1 MSIKSNLNT
10 IINSISKEVQL
21 VAVTKTRSLEELQEL
36 YNCGQ
41 KVFGENRVQEL
52 LAKFEHL
59 PSDIQWHLIG
69 HLQTNK
75 VKYIVPFVALIHS
88 VDSEKLLAEI
98 NKQAQK
104 INKKIAVLLQVFIA
118 KEETKFGWDEQEL
131 MEFLA
136 TKKYKNYPNIDILG
150 LMGMATN
157 TDNVE
162 QVKNEFSYL
171 KSIFYK
177 AEKEIENSNF
187 KIISM
192 GMSNDYKLA
201 IECGSNMIRV
211 GSALF
216 N

>member
-52 LAKFEHL
+52 LAKFELL

-131 MEFLA
+131 MEFLVN
-136 TKKYKNYPNIDILG
+136 KKYKNYPNIDIVG

-162 QVKNEFSYL
+162 QVKNEFLYL
-171 KSIFYK
+171 KSIFFK

>member
-1 MSIKSNLNT
+1 MSIKSNLDS

-21 VAVTKTRSLEELQEL
+21 VAVTKTRSIEELQEL
-36 YNCGQ
+36 YKCGQ

-52 LAKFEHL
+52 LLKHENL
-59 PSDIQWHLIG
+59 PNDIQWHLIG

-75 VKYIVPFVALIHS
+75 VKFIVPFVALIHS

-131 MEFLA
+131 TEFLVY
-136 TKKYKNYPNIDILG
+136 KKYKNYPNIDIVG

-162 QVKNEFSYL
+162 QVKKEFLYL
-171 KSIFYK
+171 KSIFNK

>member
-1 MSIKSNLNT
+1 MSIKSNLDS

-52 LAKFEHL
+52 LLKHENL
-59 PSDIQWHLIG
+59 PNDIQWHLIG

-131 MEFLA
+131 TEFLVN
-136 TKKYKNYPNIDILG
+136 KKYKNYPNIDIVG

-162 QVKNEFSYL
+162 QVKNEFLYL

-177 AEKEIENSNF
+177 AEKEIENLNF

-211 GSALF
+211 GSAMF

>member
-1 MSIKSNLNT
+1 MSIKSNLDS

-21 VAVTKTRSLEELQEL
+21 VAVTKTRSIEELQEL
-36 YNCGQ
+36 YKCGQ

-52 LAKFEHL
+52 LLKHENL
-59 PSDIQWHLIG
+59 PNDIQWHLIG

-131 MEFLA
+131 TEFLVN
-136 TKKYKNYPNIDILG
+136 KKYKNYPNIDIVG

-162 QVKNEFSYL
+162 QVKKEFLYL
-171 KSIFYK
+171 KSIFNK

-211 GSALF
+211 GSAMF

>member
-1 MSIKSNLNT
+1 MSIKSNLDSV
-10 IINSISKEVQL
+10 INSISKEVQL

-52 LAKFEHL
+52 LLKHENL
-59 PSDIQWHLIG
+59 PNDIQWHLIG

-75 VKYIVPFVALIHS
+75 VKFIVPFVALIHS

-131 MEFLA
+131 TEFLVN
-136 TKKYKNYPNIDILG
+136 KKYKNYPNIDIVG

-162 QVKNEFSYL
+162 QVKKEFLYL
-171 KSIFYK
+171 KSIFNK

-211 GSALF
+211 GSAMF

>member
-1 MSIKSNLNT
+1 MSIKSNLDS

-52 LAKFEHL
+52 LLKHENL
-59 PSDIQWHLIG
+59 PNDIQWHLIG

-75 VKYIVPFVALIHS
+75 VKFIVPFVALIHS

-131 MEFLA
+131 TEFLVY
-136 TKKYKNYPNIDILG
+136 KKYKNYPNIDIVG

-162 QVKNEFSYL
+162 QVKNEFLYL
-171 KSIFYK
+171 KSIFHK
-177 AEKEIENSNF
+177 AEMEIENSNF

-216 N
+216 Y

>member
-1 MSIKSNLNT
+1 MSIKSNLDSV
-10 IINSISKEVQL
+10 INSISKEVQL

-52 LAKFEHL
+52 LLKHENL
-59 PSDIQWHLIG
+59 PNDIQWHLIG

-75 VKYIVPFVALIHS
+75 VKFIVPFVALIHS

-131 MEFLA
+131 TEFLVN
-136 TKKYKNYPNIDILG
+136 KKYKNYPNIDIVG

-162 QVKNEFSYL
+162 QVKKEFLYL
-171 KSIFYK
+171 KSIFNK
-177 AEKEIENSNF
+177 AEMEIENSNF

-211 GSALF
+211 GSAMF

>member
-1 MSIKSNLNT
+1 MSIKSNLDS

-21 VAVTKTRSLEELQEL
+21 VAVTKTRSIEELQEL

-52 LAKFEHL
+52 LLKHENL
-59 PSDIQWHLIG
+59 PNDIQWHLIG

-75 VKYIVPFVALIHS
+75 VKFIVPFVALIHS

-131 MEFLA
+131 TEFLVN
-136 TKKYKNYPNIDILG
+136 KKYKNYPNIDIVG

-162 QVKNEFSYL
+162 QVKKEFLYL
-171 KSIFYK
+171 KSIFNK

-211 GSALF
+211 GSAMF

>member
-1 MSIKSNLNT
+1 MSIKNNLDS

-52 LAKFEHL
+52 LLKHENL
-59 PSDIQWHLIG
+59 PNDIQWHLIG

-75 VKYIVPFVALIHS
+75 VKFIVPFVALIHS

-131 MEFLA
+131 TEFLVN
-136 TKKYKNYPNIDILG
+136 KKYKNYPNIDIVG

-162 QVKNEFSYL
+162 QVKKEFLYL
-171 KSIFYK
+171 KSIFNK

-211 GSALF
+211 GSAMF

>member
-1 MSIKSNLNT
+1 M
-10 IINSISKEVQL
+10 

-52 LAKFEHL
+52 LAKFELL

-131 MEFLA
+131 MEFLVN
-136 TKKYKNYPNIDILG
+136 KKYKNYPNIDIVG

-162 QVKNEFSYL
+162 QVKNEFLYL
-171 KSIFYK
+171 KSIFFK

>member
-104 INKKIAVLLQVFIA
+104 INKK
-118 KEETKFGWDEQEL
+118 K
-131 MEFLA
+131 
-136 TKKYKNYPNIDILG
+136 LG
-150 LMGMATN
+150 
-157 TDNVE
+157 
-162 QVKNEFSYL
+162 Y
-171 KSIFYK
+171 
-177 AEKEIENSNF
+177 
-187 KIISM
+187 
-192 GMSNDYKLA
+192 
-201 IECGSNMIRV
+201 
-211 GSALF
+211 
-216 N
+216 

>member
-1 MSIKSNLNT
+1 MSIKSNLDS

-52 LAKFEHL
+52 LLKHENL
-59 PSDIQWHLIG
+59 PNDIQWHLIG

-131 MEFLA
+131 TEFLVN
-136 TKKYKNYPNIDILG
+136 KKYKNYPNIDIVG

-162 QVKNEFSYL
+162 QVKKEFLYL
-171 KSIFYK
+171 KSIFNK

-211 GSALF
+211 GSAMF

>member
-1 MSIKSNLNT
+1 MSIKSNLDS

-21 VAVTKTRSLEELQEL
+21 VAVTKTRSIEELQEL
-36 YNCGQ
+36 YKCGQ

-52 LAKFEHL
+52 LLKHENL
-59 PSDIQWHLIG
+59 PNDIQWHLIG

-75 VKYIVPFVALIHS
+75 VKFIVPFVALIHS

-131 MEFLA
+131 TEFLVY
-136 TKKYKNYPNIDILG
+136 KKYKNYPNIDIVG

-162 QVKNEFSYL
+162 QVKKEFLYL
-171 KSIFYK
+171 KSIFNK

-216 N
+216 Y

>member
-1 MSIKSNLNT
+1 MSIRSNLNT

-52 LAKFEHL
+52 LAKFELL

-162 QVKNEFSYL
+162 QVKNEFLYL

>member
-1 MSIKSNLNT
+1 MSIKSNLDS
-10 IINSISKEVQL
+10 IINAISKEVQL

-52 LAKFEHL
+52 LLKHENL
-59 PSDIQWHLIG
+59 PNDIQWHLIG

-75 VKYIVPFVALIHS
+75 VKFIVPFVALIHS

-118 KEETKFGWDEQEL
+118 KEETKFGWEEQEL
-131 MEFLA
+131 MEFLVN
-136 TKKYKNYPNIDILG
+136 KKYKNYPNIDIVG

-157 TDNVE
+157 TENVE
-162 QVKNEFSYL
+162 QVKNEFLYL
-171 KSIFYK
+171 KSIFHK

-211 GSALF
+211 GSAMF

>member
-1 MSIKSNLNT
+1 MSIKSNLDS

-52 LAKFEHL
+52 LLKHENL
-59 PSDIQWHLIG
+59 PNDIQWHLIG

-75 VKYIVPFVALIHS
+75 VKFIVPFVALIHS

-131 MEFLA
+131 TEFLVN
-136 TKKYKNYPNIDILG
+136 KKYKNYPNIDIVG

-162 QVKNEFSYL
+162 QVKKEFLYL
-171 KSIFYK
+171 KSIFNK

-211 GSALF
+211 GSAMF

>member
-1 MSIKSNLNT
+1 MSIKSNLDS

-52 LAKFEHL
+52 LLKHENL
-59 PSDIQWHLIG
+59 PNDIQWHLIG

-131 MEFLA
+131 TEFLVN
-136 TKKYKNYPNIDILG
+136 KKYKNYPNIDIVG

-162 QVKNEFSYL
+162 QVKKEFLYL
-171 KSIFYK
+171 KSIFNK

-216 N
+216 Y

>member
-1 MSIKSNLNT
+1 MSIKSNLDS

-52 LAKFEHL
+52 LLKHENL
-59 PSDIQWHLIG
+59 PNDIQWHLIG

-75 VKYIVPFVALIHS
+75 VKFIVPFVALIHS

-131 MEFLA
+131 TEFLVN
-136 TKKYKNYPNIDILG
+136 KKYKNYPNIDIVG

-162 QVKNEFSYL
+162 QVKKEFLYL
-171 KSIFYK
+171 KSIFNK

-216 N
+216 Y

>member
-1 MSIKSNLNT
+1 MSIKSNLDS

-52 LAKFEHL
+52 LLKHENL
-59 PSDIQWHLIG
+59 PNDIQWHLIG

-75 VKYIVPFVALIHS
+75 VKFIVPFVALIHS

-131 MEFLA
+131 TEFLVN
-136 TKKYKNYPNIDILG
+136 KKYKNYPNIDIVG

-162 QVKNEFSYL
+162 QVKKEFLYL
-171 KSIFYK
+171 KSIFNK

>member
-131 MEFLA
+131 MEFLVN
-136 TKKYKNYPNIDILG
+136 KKYKNYPNIDIVG

-162 QVKNEFSYL
+162 QVKNEFLYL

-216 N
+216 S

>member
-1 MSIKSNLNT
+1 MSINSNLNT

-162 QVKNEFSYL
+162 QVKNEFLYL

>member
-1 MSIKSNLNT
+1 MSIKSNLDS

-52 LAKFEHL
+52 LLKHENL
-59 PSDIQWHLIG
+59 PNDIQWHLIG

-75 VKYIVPFVALIHS
+75 VKFIVPFVALIHS

-131 MEFLA
+131 TEFLVN
-136 TKKYKNYPNIDILG
+136 KKYKNYPNIDIVG

-157 TDNVE
+157 TDNIE
-162 QVKNEFSYL
+162 QVKKEFLYL
-171 KSIFYK
+171 KSIFNK

-211 GSALF
+211 GSAMF

>member
-1 MSIKSNLNT
+1 MSIKSNLDS

-52 LAKFEHL
+52 LLKHENL
-59 PSDIQWHLIG
+59 PNDIQWHLIG

-131 MEFLA
+131 TEFLVY
-136 TKKYKNYPNIDILG
+136 KKYKNYPNIDIVG

-162 QVKNEFSYL
+162 QVKKEFLYL
-171 KSIFYK
+171 KSIFNK

-216 N
+216 Y